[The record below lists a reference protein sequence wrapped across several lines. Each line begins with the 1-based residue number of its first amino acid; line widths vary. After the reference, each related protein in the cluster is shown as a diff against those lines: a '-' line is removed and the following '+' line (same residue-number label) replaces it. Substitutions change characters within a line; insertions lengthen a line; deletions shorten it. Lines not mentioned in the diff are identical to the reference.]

1 MIKLELSLEEVQLVV
16 NALGNLPFGQVEAI
30 IGNIRN
36 QAVEQMNPPDQTEP
50 KNPGDPKND

>member
-16 NALGNLPFGQVEAI
+16 NALGNLPFGQVEAV

-36 QAVEQMNPPDQTEP
+36 QAVAQMNPPAP
-50 KNPGDPKND
+50 DPDKKNDEEA